1 MGNKIKLIISF
12 LLNFF
17 LRLIPKRSHH
27 RVEIFIENLLG
38 YVKKSFSNHDEIVN
52 LKVGSTNFSLKVR
65 KNNLQA
71 HTVYKK
77 MKNENSIYELSIL
90 TCLKSILDKTFEKE
104 NLFLDIGSFIGYYT
118 CFVAKYKRSKIDIIS
133 IESNPD
139 FSKDI
144 SEAIK
149 INKITN
155 AEVINETLSDKNSK
169 QYIYREMS
177 IDADSLENSD
187 LDKNLYDK
195 FTKHSFSKNSITLD
209 NLNIKFDKYKNSNIM
224 KIDAHGA
231 EAKILSGANNLLK
244 NISYILLELHTDS
257 DIEIYSPGYNKKQV
271 IENLIKQNFNCY
283 LVSPHADIRTKLRKM
298 NDYRNDYF
306 NYKKKFEY
314 VLIEKDMIEK
324 ILFDRNLS
332 DIFILC
338 LKDDVSINELACFN

>member
-1 MGNKIKLIISF
+1 MRSKIKLIISYLF
-12 LLNFF
+12 NFF
-17 LRLIPKRSHH
+17 LKLIPKNLHH
-27 RVEIFIENLLG
+27 KVEIFIENLLSF
-38 YVKKSFSNHDEIVN
+38 VKKSFSSHDEIVN
-52 LKVGSTNFSLKVR
+52 LRIGSINFSLKVR

-90 TCLKSILDKTFEKE
+90 TCLKSILDKTFDKE
-104 NLFLDIGSFIGYYT
+104 NLFLDIGSFVGYYT
-118 CFVAKYKRSKIDIIS
+118 CFVAKYKRSKINIIS

-139 FSKDI
+139 FSMDI
-144 SEAIK
+144 LEALK

-155 AEVINETLSDKNSK
+155 VEVINETLSDKNSK

-177 IDADSLENSD
+177 IDADSIENSD
-187 LDKNLYDK
+187 IGKNLYDK
-195 FTKHSFSKNSITLD
+195 FIKHGISKNSITLD
-209 NLNIKFDKYKNSNIM
+209 SLNIKFDKYKNSNIM

-244 NISYILLELHTDS
+244 NISYILLELHTDT
-257 DIEIYSPGYNKKQV
+257 DIEIYSPGYSKRQV

-298 NDYRNDYF
+298 DNYRNEYF

-338 LKDDVSINELACFN
+338 LKNDVLINELSCFN